1 MSFVLF
7 TFIGIGFLSFLGFEY
22 SSVGSVIL
30 FFAIY
35 FLIGSPIDFLCTSLL
50 DVFRYVNRLPYTI
63 YKIIESLL
71 DITLTFI
78 TMAIIDVFM
87 NSISIPIHT
96 EILFAILSYLLSQC
110 VDFFD
115 KDTNY
120 ENRNSNNHDENDI
133 NK

>member
-1 MSFVLF
+1 M
-7 TFIGIGFLSFLGFEY
+7 
-22 SSVGSVIL
+22 
-30 FFAIY
+30 
-35 FLIGSPIDFLCTSLL
+35 
-50 DVFRYVNRLPYTI
+50 
-63 YKIIESLL
+63 